1 MESKLLNAVN
11 YVKNISKKKVTF
23 AQTSLSPESINDGT
37 EYIEENYIQQNKK
50 KDSATMETFK
60 NDPSAT
66 DEKLDRICA
75 VIKKIK
81 EFQSIAEIKFTKL
94 ELTYTTLAQP
104 VELNTFKEGD
114 MTLRQSERMDTANK
128 PVDISSQQQQCSW
141 MGAGNK
147 GD

>member
-1 MESKLLNAVN
+1 
-11 YVKNISKKKVTF
+11 
-23 AQTSLSPESINDGT
+23 
-37 EYIEENYIQQNKK
+37 
-50 KDSATMETFK
+50 METFK

-81 EFQSIAEIKFTKL
+81 EFQSIAEIKFAKL

-114 MTLRQSERMDTANK
+114 MTLRHSERMDTANK